1 MPHALCELLKKKLTP
16 IFELLSWMQERLK
29 AKEKSQSGV
38 INDVQLFFV
47 KKKKFKVSQ
56 EECPITR

>member
-1 MPHALCELLKKKLTP
+1 
-16 IFELLSWMQERLK
+16 MQERLK

-47 KKKKFKVSQ
+47 KKKIQGFTRGMPYNTIKVSGNHY
-56 EECPITR
+56 ELVSCNTENS